1 MPSQHLEDMSNS
13 SPLPLNPAV
22 MEHYPHQLGELTMNQ
37 FDDRVNQL
45 IEHLTPSPQGNN
57 VGAIKGR
64 TQGGVGGQHMSSPS
78 SSSLVRAIEEKH
90 AEPTQDGS
98 QEDARLI
105 GRIVFT
111 EDARKE

>member
-1 MPSQHLEDMSNS
+1 MTNF

-45 IEHLTPSPQGNN
+45 VGHLTPSPQGND
-57 VGAIKGR
+57 VGAIKER
-64 TQGGVGGQHMSSPS
+64 TQGGVGGQRMSSPT

-90 AEPTQDGS
+90 VGPTQDGS
-98 QEDARLI
+98 QEDAGPI

-111 EDARKE
+111 EA